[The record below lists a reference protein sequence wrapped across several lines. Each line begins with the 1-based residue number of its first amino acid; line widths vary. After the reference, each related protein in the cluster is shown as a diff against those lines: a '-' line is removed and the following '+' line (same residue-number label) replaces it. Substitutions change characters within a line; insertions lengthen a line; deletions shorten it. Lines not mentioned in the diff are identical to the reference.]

1 MQRLIETVA
10 GHKAFALLSVCV
22 VASLTLLGLEDGQRA
37 WLARA
42 TSVLVSD
49 VGQRTFSW
57 GIRMSHLWNENTALR
72 EENMLLSLEVSHL
85 QEYYLENKRL
95 RALLGFSPKP
105 EYETLPALVIGHNVD
120 RVSNSIVIAAGAR
133 EGLEP
138 DMPVVT
144 SAGLVGRVLEVTV
157 SSAVVQI
164 LLDHGC
170 RVSAVVQNTDRAFG
184 IVHWAGG
191 EELNMDVSAQSV
203 VAGGDR
209 IASTGM
215 GGVFPKGMVI
225 GTVTAVAPPRLGLVR
240 RLTVAPA
247 VDFGRLEE
255 VFVLRRIPA
264 AESDEDEG
272 DAEAEP

>member
-10 GHKAFALLSVCV
+10 GHKAFALLSACV
-22 VASLTLLGLEDGQRA
+22 VASLTLLGLEDGQQA

-49 VGQRTFSW
+49 MGQRTFSW
-57 GIRMSHLWNENTALR
+57 GVRMTHLWNENTALR
-72 EENMLLSLEVSHL
+72 EENMILSLEVSHL
-85 QEYYLENKRL
+85 RESNLENKRL
-95 RALLGFSPKP
+95 RALLSFPSKP

-133 EGLEP
+133 ERLEP
-138 DMPVVT
+138 EMSVVT

-157 SSAVVQI
+157 NSAVVQT
-164 LLDHGC
+164 LLDYGC
-170 RVSAVVQNTDRAFG
+170 RVSAVVQNGDRAFG

-209 IASTGM
+209 IVSTGM
-215 GGVFPKGMVI
+215 GGVFPKGMIV
-225 GTVTAVAPPRLGLVR
+225 GTVTAVAPSRLGLVH

-247 VDFGRLEE
+247 VDFSRLEE

-264 AESDEDEG
+264 AESDEDG
-272 DAEAEP
+272 GEAEVGP